1 MVVTG
6 DPACRIQTT
15 LTFLLDVEFGEPQMI
30 QILADSEDFPYGMG
44 LDVRGPIIQE
54 RSGDETPLGNALTAI
69 EQQPL
74 VSCWARLGQA
84 QRKPFL
90 SDFATSNANDS
101 PSHVVVW
108 SQSIT
113 QNAPLDDLRGRV
125 CRTYSDPSGCS
136 C

>member
-15 LTFLLDVEFGEPQMI
+15 LTLLLDVEFGEPQMI

-74 VSCWARLGQA
+74 VSEQS
-84 QRKPFL
+84 PSFL
-90 SDFATSNANDS
+90 SLFWSTPATSL
-101 PSHVVVW
+101 
-108 SQSIT
+108 SQ
-113 QNAPLDDLRGRV
+113 
-125 CRTYSDPSGCS
+125 
-136 C
+136 